1 MPKLQGWLLGNDVF
15 GELRSC
21 PFKKRLFRRASILL
35 IQTKWLLWNYFKK
48 KLWWSF
54 YCLWLSYSNHLL
66 SMWYWCESDESS
78 AAQPRCHRA
87 YLFPFGGVERITTNY
102 LKTLRGS
109 KRTLRNHLST
119 LIETGRSHISTL
131 IETGR
136 IITNHRRTVKRA
148 LGMQI

>member
-1 MPKLQGWLLGNDVF
+1 MLGNNVV
-15 GELRSC
+15 GENGRCS
-21 PFKKRLFRRASILL
+21 FKKRMLFRSSVLL
-35 IQTKWLLWNYFKK
+35 ILIKWLLWNYFKK
-48 KLWWSF
+48 ELWWSF
-54 YCLWLSYSNHLL
+54 YCLWLPFNYRLL
-66 SMWYWCESDESS
+66 GMWYWCESDESS
-78 AAQPRCHRA
+78 AAQSRCHRS
-87 YLFPFGGVERITTNY
+87 YQFPFGRIERIITNY

-136 IITNHRRTVKRA
+136 IITYHRRTVKRA